1 MKRFFFGLILC
12 IPFFA
17 NSQIGTGVA
26 TYGLYITMDEEI
38 MKADKKYGY
47 IQKAIDVSRQLE
59 YKLFFKG
66 KESNFYQQKNDSLD
80 KISVNMANSLSEV
93 SKNIYI
99 NLNTNTLIN
108 EINADGFLVKKN
120 EFVVKDSIS
129 MNWEVKNESKLIG
142 EYMCHKATTTKKV
155 QKTDREVI
163 ETITAWFCPA
173 LPYAFGPSK
182 YAGLPGLILELQ
194 EKNIVFVIKS
204 LRLNNNEEYLIT
216 VPTAKKEISQA
227 EYNKIIDER
236 FQTLESMSKQK

>member
-1 MKRFFFGLILC
+1 MKKLFMALLLFIS
-12 IPFFA
+12 FFA
-17 NSQIGTGVA
+17 NCQNATGVA
-26 TYGLYITMDEEI
+26 TYSLYITVDDEV

-47 IQKAIDVSRQLE
+47 IQKAIDVSRKLE
-59 YKLFFKG
+59 YKLVFKG
-66 KESNFYQQKNDSLD
+66 KEANFYQQKNDSLD

-99 NLNTNTLIN
+99 NLSTNLLIN
-108 EINADGFLVKKN
+108 EINADGLLVKKN

-129 MNWEVKNESKLIG
+129 KNWEITNESKLIG
-142 EYMCHKATTTKKV
+142 EYLCYKATTTKKV

-163 ETITAWFCPA
+163 ETVTAWFCPA
-173 LPYAFGPSK
+173 LPYSFGPSK

-194 EKNIVFVIKS
+194 EKNIVFVVKS
-204 LRLNNNEEYLIT
+204 IRLNNNEEYVIT

-227 EYNKIIDER
+227 EYNKFINER

>member
-1 MKRFFFGLILC
+1 MKRLFLALILC
-12 IPFFA
+12 IAFFA
-17 NSQIGTGVA
+17 NSQNATGVA
-26 TYGLYITMDEEI
+26 TYGLYITVDEEV

-59 YKLFFKG
+59 YKLVFKG
-66 KESNFYQQKNDSLD
+66 KEANFYQQKNDSLD

-108 EINADGFLVKKN
+108 EINADGLLVKKN

-129 MNWEVKNESKLIG
+129 NNWEITNESKLIG
-142 EYMCHKATTTKKV
+142 EYLCYKATTTKKV

-163 ETITAWFCPA
+163 ETVTAWFCPA
-173 LPYAFGPSK
+173 LPYSFGPSK

-204 LRLNNNEEYLIT
+204 IRLNNNEEYVIT
-216 VPTAKKEISQA
+216 IPTAKKEISQA
-227 EYNKIIDER
+227 EYNKIINER